1 MFNIAVLLVILGS
14 QGDAACPLSHHA
26 LCHRKM
32 SCLCTLLSY
41 AIPASVLQWLFTA
54 TAQLAVLEFAQ
65 CNPTLAL
72 SLAPSFIP
80 ILTVDSL
87 FSSVSSNIWASHL
100 FAYTI
105 LILSVS
111 YPSLKSYLTLPA
123 SSVTFFLW
131 LFSSWDLAFMEFS
144 SWDFP
149 SIL

>member
-1 MFNIAVLLVILGS
+1 
-14 QGDAACPLSHHA
+14 
-26 LCHRKM
+26 M

-87 FSSVSSNIWASHL
+87 FSSVSSNIWVFH
-100 FAYTI
+100 YTGMTDQI
-105 LILSVS
+105 IG
-111 YPSLKSYLTLPA
+111 
-123 SSVTFFLW
+123 
-131 LFSSWDLAFMEFS
+131 
-144 SWDFP
+144 
-149 SIL
+149 

>member
-1 MFNIAVLLVILGS
+1 MQLVLFLTIRCVTVRWAVFAHCFHMPSLCLSAFSGSSLL
-14 QGDAACPLSHHA
+14 
-26 LCHRKM
+26 
-32 SCLCTLLSY
+32 T
-41 AIPASVLQWLFTA
+41 T
-54 TAQLAVLEFAQ
+54 QLAILEFAQ
-65 CNPTLAL
+65 CSPTLAL

-87 FSSVSSNIWASHL
+87 SSSVSSNIWASHL
-100 FAYTI
+100 FAYTV

-123 SSVTFFLW
+123 SSLTFLLW
-131 LFSSWDLAFMEFS
+131 LFSSWDLAFLEFS